1 MSSIFKKNKETDMM
15 KRIEELSSENKKLRK
30 AYENQIDKVIRKLEE
45 LRQDRVY
52 VLRVEKN
59 AEEIKEQLEELRDYI
74 PWTLPPILVIQGGDL
89 REKETR

>member
-1 MSSIFKKNKETDMM
+1 M